1 MHRRAR
7 SRHPP
12 VGFPAPRGREPSVSV
27 SNIDGRNSAPV
38 SVKVRATE
46 RASMGTGNNRPF
58 QTDALA
64 VLKASAG

>member
-1 MHRRAR
+1 MPAAANRRLPGTTGW
-7 SRHPP
+7 H
-12 VGFPAPRGREPSVSV
+12 EPTVSV

-46 RASMGTGNNRPF
+46 QASMGTGGNRPF

-64 VLKASAG
+64 VLEAPAG